1 MRGAALGAQTTP
13 LEGAAREAWVRALTL
28 WNVRLHDAQLRP
40 GAGAERG
47 APAWFSFP
55 PEVTVDPDM
64 VARFGATNE
73 LESVFAHEI
82 GHHVLAPSTRVD
94 ALKIR
99 HQLARTLVSAGA
111 VAISPDHVGL
121 LANLWT
127 DLLIN
132 HRLAILQRRQGEAIG
147 EGATEPGVIRLSR
160 LIHADSRNTTSRL
173 WWVYLRTYE
182 QLWSLPSGSLCA
194 PEPPGQPAPTR
205 RADPGHATA
214 GRPANRDDE
223 QSRRLQ
229 EAQLEADR
237 AAEELARATTTH
249 PALDADLLAAVVRTF
264 AADPIGGAL
273 RFGVL
278 MAPYVLAAGP
288 GAGPAAAGSSR
299 GMPGAPGSPAVPGA
313 PGIPGLPGASGCAAD
328 SAPAT
333 AAELGRILADPR
345 LSAPIPERGPS
356 ARVDHRDEEAGAAM
370 THGQAFGLSRTLELY
385 ATSGTDEVIA
395 AWYRS
400 QAARWVRPYTEQRAA
415 LPSLDLPGPI
425 ELWENGD
432 DLADLD
438 WSATLQSG
446 SDLIPGVTTRRRS
459 TLPDEPT
466 PVESSIELDLYI
478 DSSGS
483 MPRPERESAPI
494 LAGTILALS
503 VLRGGGRVRV
513 TSFSG
518 PGQVAGT
525 ERFSRDP
532 SAVARDLSAYFGMG
546 TTFPLDLLDRRYA
559 PLHPPDATIRR
570 HLVVL
575 SDDGLVSM
583 FGEGNEPYA
592 HVAAATRTKLTTAT
606 LILLEWARGIE
617 PTARAAGYDCAF
629 VGTMQ
634 DAPRVCAQLA
644 EVLHG

>member
-1 MRGAALGAQTTP
+1 MSGTALRGQTTP
-13 LEGAAREAWVRALTL
+13 LEGAARDAWVRAQAL
-28 WNVRLHDAQLRP
+28 WNVRLHDARLRP

-55 PEVTVDPDM
+55 PEITVDPDM
-64 VARFGATNE
+64 IAAFGATNE
-73 LESVFAHEI
+73 LESVFAHEV

-111 VAISPDHVGL
+111 VAINADHVGL

-132 HRLAILQRRQGEAIG
+132 HRLAILQRQRGEATR
-147 EGATEPGVIRLSR
+147 EGAQEPGVIRLSR
-160 LIHADSRNTTSRL
+160 LIHADSRDTNSRL

-182 QLWSLPSGSLCA
+182 HLWSLPSGSLCL
-194 PEPPGQPAPTR
+194 PEPPDQPPPLRDDLERT
-205 RADPGHATA
+205 ATA
-214 GRPANRDDE
+214 ALVDRDDE
-223 QSRRLQ
+223 QSRRLR
-229 EAQLEADR
+229 EAQLTADR
-237 AAEELARATTTH
+237 AALELARATTTH

-264 AADPIGGAL
+264 AADPVGGAL

-278 MAPYVLAAGP
+278 MAPYVLADGP
-288 GAGPAAAGSSR
+288 GAGQVDVGGSR
-299 GMPGAPGSPAVPGA
+299 AMPGAPGAPAVPQA
-313 PGIPGLPGASGCAAD
+313 PGIPGLPGVSGCAAD

-345 LSAPIPERGPS
+345 LSAPLPERGPY
-356 ARVDHRDEEAGAAM
+356 ARADHGDEEGAVA
-370 THGQAFGLSRTLELY
+370 TTRGQAFGLSQTLELY
-385 ATSGTDEVIA
+385 ATTDADEVIA

-400 QAARWVRPYTEQRAA
+400 QAARWVRPYTEQRTAF
-415 LPSLDLPGPI
+415 PSPDLPGPI

-438 WSATLQSG
+438 WPATLQS
-446 SDLIPGVTTRRRS
+446 SVDLIPGVTTRRRS

-525 ERFSRDP
+525 ERFSRDA
-532 SAVARDLSAYFGMG
+532 SAVIRGLAAYFGMG
-546 TTFPLDLLDRRYA
+546 TTFPLDLLERRYG
-559 PLHPPDATIRR
+559 PLHPPDDTTWR

-583 FGEGNEPYA
+583 FGHGNEPYA
-592 HVAAATRTKLTTAT
+592 HVAAAARTKVTTAT

-617 PTARAAGYDCAF
+617 PTAQDAGYDCAF